1 MALMSVL
8 RQTTGAHLEPARL
21 GDLRRLLGEL
31 EADDLG
37 ALDPGLGDWLRRP
50 FGREALASVVLPA
63 SGSVFLSLMNIEPA
77 GLIVLERGEIAA
89 RVRVLAVA
97 RDMRRRGLAR
107 TMLMQS
113 ADIARDRDIDWLW
126 LSIDAGNAGATRCAL
141 TNGFRRFQPQFLR
154 RERLGALTVMNFDIR
169 VEALAD
175 DVGLEEA
182 TRWIEYESN
191 VGDDWCA
198 PLAQADL
205 LKWSAPHGG
214 RYYMCIH
221 GDRDVGLAHMASES
235 DGHVRIRLWL
245 EQSVWGGAVERAAFK
260 GVVDMMRATPARIDV
275 ELGSAG
281 HLRAAVELYRSL
293 GFMPCLHDRVTFV
306 KRVNAADD
314 VVAASDESP

>member
-1 MALMSVL
+1 MPLMSAL
-8 RQTTGAHLEPARL
+8 RPTTGAHLEPARL

-31 EADDLG
+31 EPDDLG

-107 TMLMQS
+107 TMLLQS
-113 ADIARDRDIDWLW
+113 ADIARDRGIDWLW
-126 LSIDAGNAGATRCAL
+126 MSIAAGNAGATRCAL
-141 TNGFRRFQPQFLR
+141 TNGFRRFLPQYLR
-154 RERLGALTVMNFDIR
+154 RERSGALTMMNIDIR
-169 VEALAD
+169 IEALND
-175 DVGLEEA
+175 DAGLEAA
-182 TRWIEYESN
+182 TRWIAYESN
-191 VGDDWCA
+191 IGDDWCA

-221 GDRDVGLAHMASES
+221 GDRDIGLAHIASES
-235 DGHVRIRLWL
+235 AGHARIRLWL
-245 EQSVWGGAVERAAFK
+245 EESVWGGPLERAALK
-260 GVVDMMRATPARIDV
+260 GVVDMMRATPARIDL
-275 ELGSAG
+275 ELGSSS
-281 HLRAAVELYRSL
+281 HLRAAVELYRAL
-293 GFMPCLHDRVTFV
+293 GFKPCLHDRVTFV
-306 KRVNAADD
+306 KRVNAVDD
-314 VVAASDESP
+314 AGAESDESP